1 MIEYRFIIAIIFCEV
16 NMQITQ
22 SQFWSFSVVGNI
34 HRNIDLVRNHATGQL
49 MVRRISAPEDYPV
62 MKALCGIRHPNLM
75 SVYSVRIKDGVCV
88 SLCEFINGVT
98 LAFLVENNG
107 TYRIQPAK
115 NIICQICDGLTVL
128 HQHGMVHR
136 DIKPENVMLN
146 KSGRVKII
154 DFSISRLMKPEKRK
168 DTNVLG
174 TAGYASPEQ
183 FGFGQTNGRADIYA
197 CGVLLNYLLTGKL
210 PIEELHQGVLRDII
224 EQCIEI
230 DERKRFQTTND
241 FKMVLMGK
249 KHNRRRPIQPPPG
262 FRSKRVLPKILTTLF
277 YVTWIIMLFIY
288 INGFSML
295 MSGTLKNAIQ
305 QIVLCADLMLFG
317 SLLPYLFFGD
327 AFRMSEKINPDN
339 PQNGKFVLRVL
350 GTLSILISVILI
362 IVTVYI
368 SQSL

>member
-1 MIEYRFIIAIIFCEV
+1 MVANQYQLWDF
-16 NMQITQ
+16 
-22 SQFWSFSVVGNI
+22 SFVARI
-34 HRNIDLVRNHATGQL
+34 HRNIDLVRNNVTGQL
-49 MVRRISAPEDYPV
+49 MVRRISPSGDFPV
-62 MKALCGIRHPNLM
+62 LQALCGIKHRNLM
-75 SVYSVRIKDGVCV
+75 EVYDLRLQDGVCV
-88 SLCEFINGVT
+88 SLCEYINGVT
-98 LAFLVENNG
+98 LAFQVENGNLYDVKSARK
-107 TYRIQPAK
+107 TL
-115 NIICQICDGLTVL
+115 CQICDGLTAL
-128 HQHGMVHR
+128 HSRGIVHR
-136 DIKPENVMLN
+136 DIKPENIMITN
-146 KSGRVKII
+146 DGTAKII
-154 DFSISRLMKPEKRK
+154 DYSICRLTKPNQRK
-168 DTNVLG
+168 DTTVLG

-183 FGFGQTNGRADIYA
+183 FGFAQTSATADIYA

-210 PIEELHQGVLRDII
+210 PNEELHQGVLRDII

-339 PQNGKFVLRVL
+339 PQNGKFVLHVL